1 MDLVEFLL
9 ALSKQLLTLFWAGSH
24 ITLAKRRCRLFH
36 ILDFH
41 RPLRPFSQPLGNDRF
56 IKRLLFQVAPDDKV
70 IVKDGFFEVG
80 KLRIT
85 GQLDGHVLIV
95 FALVADARFTVGGRQ
110 LIERL
115 TAGHVLF
122 DHLLNQ
128 RLLEL
133 PILTVEVI
141 ALVPGQHAC
150 GISNVYP
157 NMLSG

>member
-1 MDLVEFLL
+1 M
-9 ALSKQLLTLFWAGSH
+9 
-24 ITLAKRRCRLFH
+24 
-36 ILDFH
+36 
-41 RPLRPFSQPLGNDRF
+41 
-56 IKRLLFQVAPDDKV
+56 
-70 IVKDGFFEVG
+70 KDGFFEVG

-85 GQLDGHVLIV
+85 RQLDGDVLIV
-95 FALVADARFTVGGRQ
+95 FALVADTRFTVSGRQ
-110 LIERL
+110 LVERL
-115 TAGHVLF
+115 TSGHVLF
-122 DHLLNQ
+122 NHLFNQ